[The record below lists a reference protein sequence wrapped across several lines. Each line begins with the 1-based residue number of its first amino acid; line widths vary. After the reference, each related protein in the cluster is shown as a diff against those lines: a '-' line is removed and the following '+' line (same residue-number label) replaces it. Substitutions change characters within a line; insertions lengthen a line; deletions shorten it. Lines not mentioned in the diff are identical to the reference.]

1 MVVIAGCIVRKGN
14 KILMVKEA
22 KKKCYGQWNYPAGH
36 MEEGEKITRGIY
48 EKIVDGLDRLN
59 KILAL

>member
-1 MVVIAGCIVRKGN
+1 MLDNGTDAENRFELIDMRSTA
-14 KILMVKEA
+14 L
-22 KKKCYGQWNYPAGH
+22 NYTG
-36 MEEGEKITRGIY
+36 EEGKKITRGIY